1 MSPAESGLI
10 VSNIIAENTKL
21 KGDFE
26 LTTVLR
32 IDGQF
37 NGTIKSNSKILI
49 GEKGR
54 AYCDIE
60 AEAIE
65 IGGIWEGTAK
75 AKQSIK
81 VFSTGQVKGS
91 LEAPKVIIEEG
102 VLLNGSIKVI
112 K

>member
-1 MSPAESGLI
+1 
-10 VSNIIAENTKL
+10 
-21 KGDFE
+21 
-26 LTTVLR
+26 
-32 IDGQF
+32 
-37 NGTIKSNSKILI
+37 
-49 GEKGR
+49 
-54 AYCDIE
+54 DIE